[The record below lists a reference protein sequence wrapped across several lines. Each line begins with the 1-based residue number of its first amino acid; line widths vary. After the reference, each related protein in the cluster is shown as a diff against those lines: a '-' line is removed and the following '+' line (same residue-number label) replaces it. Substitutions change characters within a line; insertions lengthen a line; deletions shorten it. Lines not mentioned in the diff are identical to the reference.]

1 MKTIRVTIE
10 GTVQNVFFR
19 EYTRRKAEELNLR
32 GWVRNVPDGSVESV
46 ITGDNESLETMVS
59 WFHQGSPHSKVRQ
72 VTVEESSDTLKDTT
86 FRILF

>member
-10 GTVQNVFFR
+10 GVVQNVFFR
-19 EYTRRKAEELNLR
+19 EYTRRKAEELNLK

-46 ITGDNESLETMVS
+46 ITGDNESVKAMVS

-72 VTVEESSDTLKDTT
+72 VTVEEHSDSVKDAP